1 MTEHEIPSAIL
12 PAPRKAWIHRATSG
26 EHDSAY
32 LGEEL
37 PEALARLDGADNRV
51 LEGVAHVDMVDSP
64 AVWRALQDALRADD
78 PAAPGPYGPASQ

>member
-12 PAPRKAWIHRATSG
+12 PTPRKAWIHRATSG

-37 PEALARLDGADNRV
+37 PEALARLDGGTGSNF
-51 LEGVAHVDMVDSP
+51 GIP
-64 AVWRALQDALRADD
+64 KQDRQPNGDIRIN
-78 PAAPGPYGPASQ
+78 PFKGHSTVFSIK

>member
-37 PEALARLDGADNRV
+37 PEALARLDGGTGSNFGITKQDRQQNK
-51 LEGVAHVDMVDSP
+51 S
-64 AVWRALQDALRADD
+64 LQRSFCC
-78 PAAPGPYGPASQ
+78 PHSTVFSIK